1 MTLRKS
7 AEPWKG
13 GDKSNT
19 KIQLVEGSNH
29 MFKGYLLPVNVIKYN
44 ISITFAIFAYYI
56 FTYPRYEMIFEYTLN
71 ELV

>member
-1 MTLRKS
+1 
-7 AEPWKG
+7 
-13 GDKSNT
+13 
-19 KIQLVEGSNH
+19 
-29 MFKGYLLPVNVIKYN
+29 MFKGYLPPVNVIKYN